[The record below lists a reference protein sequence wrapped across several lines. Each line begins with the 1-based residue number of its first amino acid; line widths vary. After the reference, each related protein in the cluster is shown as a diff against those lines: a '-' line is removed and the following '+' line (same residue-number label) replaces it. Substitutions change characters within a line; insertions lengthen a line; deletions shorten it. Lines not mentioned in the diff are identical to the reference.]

1 MEDAA
6 GAELQLTGVPV
17 PPSPQRPVPEGAPSG
32 IGLAQELHEAEYP
45 GLVRF
50 LLLSGASW
58 NEAQDA
64 AQDAFTQMCRPGVH
78 IAHPK
83 AWLRT
88 VAWRSWLRQ
97 QVRPEDPCAEVP
109 DVRSPHWQTPAHAA
123 ELSAEQQRVIEL
135 LLALPAKQRAAM
147 AWNLDGFTAQESAG
161 AMGITPEAVRQ
172 NLARARASLKA
183 SLRRGHPGGPG
194 EREGDG

>member
-1 MEDAA
+1 MEDATSA
-6 GAELQLTGVPV
+6 EVRVTAPPGAESAVF
-17 PPSPQRPVPEGAPSG
+17 PELRGRD
-32 IGLAQELHEAEYP
+32 LAESLHQAEYP

-64 AQDAFTQMCRPGVH
+64 AQDAFTQMCRPDTRVTY
-78 IAHPK
+78 PK

-123 ELSAEQQRVIEL
+123 ELGTEERTVIEHL
-135 LLALPAKQRAAM
+135 LRLPAKQRAAL
-147 AWNLDGFTAQESAG
+147 AWNLDGFTAQESAE

-172 NLARARASLKA
+172 NLARARSALKA
-183 SLRRGHPGGPG
+183 LLGLEGRAAGPARKVG
-194 EREGDG
+194 R